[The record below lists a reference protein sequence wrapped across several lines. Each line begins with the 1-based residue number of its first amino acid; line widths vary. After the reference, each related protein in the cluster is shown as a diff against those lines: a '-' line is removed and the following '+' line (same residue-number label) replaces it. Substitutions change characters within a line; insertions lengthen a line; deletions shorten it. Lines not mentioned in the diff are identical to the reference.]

1 MIRSS
6 SYGGM
11 IDRPRSAAIASA
23 RARRSSD
30 GRSDDDDLG
39 ALGGD
44 ALALDRRGVIG
55 HDDDGRCAQQPCR
68 PGDAL
73 AVIADE

>member
-23 RARRSSD
+23 TSRRSSLD
-30 GRSDDDDLG
+30 VADDDDLG
-39 ALGGD
+39 AVGRD
-44 ALALDRRGVIG
+44 PFALDRRRVGR
-55 HDDDGRCAQQPCR
+55 HDDDGRGAEQAGGA
-68 PGDAL
+68 GDAL
-73 AVIADE
+73 GVVAR